1 MWFGYSKWMKS
12 NAAWGHL
19 GQQPEGTGPIL
30 PTAAS
35 LQSLVANAFG
45 WFAQCLLLHNFNFPQ
60 IVHKTFGSW
69 FFRKLYPW
77 EQARR
82 YLQNINVYIVTFVEP
97 PYRKNAGLPDL
108 LCCYQKTAEKQNP
121 QTLYILPRHFGHN
134 YLHLVELDWSSI
146 KNDWALNAKAEE
158 THWPKD
164 ITF

>member
-1 MWFGYSKWMKS
+1 MCSGFLLNETRKS
-12 NAAWGHL
+12 LYLIKVLFIDFSVSFQHTLNQH
-19 GQQPEGTGPIL
+19 PEFLFKLLFATDIYGILWQVDDTG
-30 PTAAS
+30 
-35 LQSLVANAFG
+35 
-45 WFAQCLLLHNFNFPQ
+45 
-60 IVHKTFGSW
+60 
-69 FFRKLYPW
+69 W

>member
-1 MWFGYSKWMKS
+1 MLLYQLWIVCSGFLLNETRKS
-12 NAAWGHL
+12 LYLIKVLFIDFSVSFQHTLNQH
-19 GQQPEGTGPIL
+19 PEFLFKLLFATDIYGILWQVDDTG
-30 PTAAS
+30 
-35 LQSLVANAFG
+35 
-45 WFAQCLLLHNFNFPQ
+45 
-60 IVHKTFGSW
+60 
-69 FFRKLYPW
+69 W

-146 KNDWALNAKAEE
+146 KND
-158 THWPKD
+158 
-164 ITF
+164 

>member
-1 MWFGYSKWMKS
+1 MCSGFLLNETRKS
-12 NAAWGHL
+12 LYLIKVLFIDFSVSFQHTLNQH
-19 GQQPEGTGPIL
+19 PEFLFKLLFATDIYGILWQVDDTG
-30 PTAAS
+30 
-35 LQSLVANAFG
+35 
-45 WFAQCLLLHNFNFPQ
+45 
-60 IVHKTFGSW
+60 
-69 FFRKLYPW
+69 W

-146 KNDWALNAKAEE
+146 KND
-158 THWPKD
+158 
-164 ITF
+164 